1 MRMSA
6 DTGGNAAQ
14 SSALLIHIS
23 VLIFAACA
31 AIPKETATPIR
42 GRLELEVEPN
52 PIVAVP
58 LGDNWYEL
66 RFDIIMREAGGVDVR
81 IEDFTVDALA
91 LKAIPIRS
99 QTFPAKFITDRGYP
113 AEVQSG
119 KFLRF
124 AFTRRW
130 PLPTELL
137 LSGAAARVTA
147 RTIDANG
154 ARGETSIRVGVRV
167 GT

>member
-1 MRMSA
+1 MSA
-6 DTGGNAAQ
+6 RTGAVAR
-14 SSALLIHIS
+14 SSASLLHIS

-31 AIPKETATPIR
+31 AIPKESIAPMR

-52 PIVAVP
+52 PIVATPV
-58 LGDNWYEL
+58 GGNWYEL
-66 RFDIIMREAGGVDVR
+66 KFDIIMREAGGVDVR

-91 LKAIPIRS
+91 LKAIPVRS

-113 AEVQSG
+113 ADIRSG

-137 LSGAAARVTA
+137 LTGAAARITA

-154 ARGETSIRVGVRV
+154 ARGETTIRVGVRV
-167 GT
+167 GQ

>member
-1 MRMSA
+1 MSA
-6 DTGGNAAQ
+6 DTAGAARWYVL
-14 SSALLIHIS
+14 SACIS
-23 VLIFAACA
+23 VVLFAAGCA
-31 AIPKETATPIR
+31 AIPKENVVPIR

-52 PIVAVP
+52 PIIATP
-58 LGDNWYEL
+58 LGGNMYDL

-91 LKAIPIRS
+91 LKAISVRS

-113 AEVQSG
+113 DAIRAG

-124 AFTRRW
+124 GFTRRW

-137 LSGAAARVTA
+137 MTGAAARITA

-154 ARGETSIRVGVRV
+154 ARGETTIRVGVRV
-167 GT
+167 GQ

>member
-1 MRMSA
+1 MSA
-6 DTGGNAAQ
+6 GRGGAALL
-14 SSALLIHIS
+14 SALSLHIS
-23 VLIFAACA
+23 VLIFSACA
-31 AIPKETATPIR
+31 AIPKENVAVLK

-52 PIVAVP
+52 PIVATP
-58 LGDNWYEL
+58 LGGNLYDL
-66 RFDIIMREAGGVDVR
+66 KFDIIMREAGGVDVR

-113 AEVQSG
+113 DAIGAG

-124 AFTRRW
+124 GFTRRW

-137 LSGAAARVTA
+137 MTGAAARITA

-154 ARGETSIRVGVRV
+154 ARGETTIRVGVRV

>member
-1 MRMSA
+1 MSA
-6 DTGGNAAQ
+6 RTGVVAR
-14 SSALLIHIS
+14 SSALSLHIS

-31 AIPKETATPIR
+31 AIPKESVAPLR
-42 GRLELEVEPN
+42 GRLELDVEPN

-58 LGDNWYEL
+58 VGGNWYEL
-66 RFDIIMREAGGVDVR
+66 NFDIIMREAGGVDVR
-81 IEDFTVDALA
+81 IEDFTVEALA
-91 LKAIPIRS
+91 LKAIPVRS

-113 AEVQSG
+113 ADIRSG
-119 KFLRF
+119 KYLRF

-137 LSGAAARVTA
+137 LTGAAARITA

-154 ARGETSIRVGVRV
+154 ARGETTIRVGVRV
-167 GT
+167 GQ

>member
-1 MRMSA
+1 MIYA
-6 DTGGNAAQ
+6 G
-14 SSALLIHIS
+14 
-23 VLIFAACA
+23 CA
-31 AIPKETATPIR
+31 AIPKESVAPLR

-58 LGDNWYEL
+58 VGGNWYDL
-66 RFDIIMREAGGVDVR
+66 KFDIIMREAGGVDVR
-81 IEDFTVDALA
+81 IEDFTVDAMA
-91 LKAIPIRS
+91 LKAIPVRS

-113 AEVQSG
+113 DAIRAG

-124 AFTRRW
+124 GFMRRW

-137 LSGAAARVTA
+137 LAGASARITA

-154 ARGETSIRVGVRV
+154 ARGETTIRVGVRV
-167 GT
+167 GE

>member
-1 MRMSA
+1 MTA
-6 DTGGNAAQ
+6 GHVGAARL
-14 SSALLIHIS
+14 SALSLHIS
-23 VLIFAACA
+23 VLIFAAGCA
-31 AIPKETATPIR
+31 AIPKENIAVLK

-52 PIVAVP
+52 PIVATPV
-58 LGDNWYEL
+58 GGNWYEL
-66 RFDIIMREAGGVDVR
+66 KFDIIMREAGGVDVR

-91 LKAIPIRS
+91 LKAIPVRS

-113 AEVQSG
+113 DAIRAG

-124 AFTRRW
+124 QFTRRW

-137 LSGAAARVTA
+137 LTGAAARITA

-154 ARGETSIRVGVRV
+154 ARGETNIRVGVRV

>member
-1 MRMSA
+1 
-6 DTGGNAAQ
+6 
-14 SSALLIHIS
+14 
-23 VLIFAACA
+23 LIFAACST
-31 AIPKETATPIR
+31 IPRESVAPLR

-58 LGDNWYEL
+58 VGGNWYEL
-66 RFDIIMREAGGVDVR
+66 HFDIIMREAGGVDVR

-91 LKAIPIRS
+91 LKGIPVRS

-113 AEVQSG
+113 ADIRSG

-137 LSGAAARVTA
+137 LSGAAARITA

-154 ARGETSIRVGVRV
+154 ARGESTIRVGVRV

>member
-1 MRMSA
+1 T
-6 DTGGNAAQ
+6 DGAAQ
-14 SSALLIHIS
+14 SSALSLCIS
-23 VLIFAACA
+23 VLIFAACSM
-31 AIPKETATPIR
+31 IPRESVAPLR

-58 LGDNWYEL
+58 VGGNWYEL
-66 RFDIIMREAGGVDVR
+66 HFDIIMREAGGVDVR

-91 LKAIPIRS
+91 MKAITVRS

-113 AEVQSG
+113 DAIRAG

-124 AFTRRW
+124 GFTRRW

-137 LSGAAARVTA
+137 LTGAAARIT
-147 RTIDANG
+147 
-154 ARGETSIRVGVRV
+154 
-167 GT
+167 